1 MIDAHLENPMKLL
14 IQNGRLI
21 DPSQSLEDERDIL
34 IEDGRVARIDK
45 RISCPEAEHLD
56 ASGCIVAPG
65 FIDLHVHLREPGEEY
80 KETIETGAQAAAAG
94 GFTSVCA
101 MPNTTPVNDQAAV
114 TRYIIDQ
121 AREKAVVNVFPV
133 GAITHQSKGESL
145 AEIGEMVAAGA
156 IAISDDGRPV
166 MNANVMRR
174 AMEYAWQLGIPVID
188 HCQDLHLSAGGVMN
202 EGFYSTMLGL
212 RGMPAAAEEVQV
224 ARDIVL
230 AEATGAHVHI
240 AHLSTAGSLEL
251 VRRAKRKGLPVT
263 CEVTPHHFTLTE
275 EAVVGYDTNTKMS
288 PPLRTRHDVERLIEG
303 IADGT
308 VDAIATDHAPHHEDE
323 KMLEFDQA
331 PFGIIGLETA
341 VNLALDKLVHPGHIS
356 LARLVQLLSTNPARI
371 VRLDRGSL
379 RVGAVADVTI
389 IDPHRTTTIDRS
401 QFKSKS
407 RNSPFHGWTLK
418 GVVKTTIVA
427 GKIVF

>member
-1 MIDAHLENPMKLL
+1 MKLV

-21 DPSQSLEDERDIL
+21 DPHQSIEDHRDIL
-34 IEDGRVARIDK
+34 IEHGRVARIDEH
-45 RISCPEAEHLD
+45 ISDPDAEQFD

-65 FIDLHVHLREPGEEY
+65 FIDLHVHLREPGQEY

-101 MPNTTPVNDQAAV
+101 MPNTTPVNDHAAV

-133 GAITHQSKGESL
+133 GAITHQSNGESL

-156 IAISDDGRPV
+156 VAISDDGRPV

-174 AMEYAWQLGIPVID
+174 AMEYARQLGIPIID
-188 HCQDLHLSAGGVMN
+188 HCQDVHLSSGGVMH

-212 RGMPAAAEEVQV
+212 RGMPAAAEAVQV
-224 ARDIVL
+224 ARDILL
-230 AEATGAHVHI
+230 AEETGARVHI

-251 VRRAKRKGLPVT
+251 VRRAKQKGLPVT
-263 CEVTPHHFTLTE
+263 CEVTPHHFTLTD

-288 PPLRTRHDVERLIEG
+288 PPLRTQHDVERLIEG

-308 VDAIATDHAPHHEDE
+308 VDAIATDHAPHHHDE

-341 VNLALDKLVHPGHIS
+341 VSLALDRLVQAGHIS
-356 LARLVQLLSTNPARI
+356 PVRLVQLMSANPANI
-371 VRLDRGSL
+371 VGIDRGAL
-379 RVGAVADVTI
+379 NIGAVADVTI
-389 IDPHRTTTIDRS
+389 IDLHRTMTVDRNR
-401 QFKSKS
+401 FKSKS
-407 RNSPFHGWTLK
+407 RNSPFHGWTLN
-418 GVVKTTIVA
+418 GAVRATIVA
-427 GKIVF
+427 GKIVYQA